1 MKPKTMKP
9 KTMKIHILFLLFLTV
24 ASTAFSQTLYYRDN
38 NGTTAGF
45 GALSGNWDT
54 STSAWTTSSAG
65 DIATTT
71 WVNNVGTPNDA
82 TLDFVGNSAGAPTI
96 GLSADLNLRNLEIKG
111 LGNMTG
117 TAGPVLGATA
127 SRTLTFGSG
136 ATVTVEDRAAFT
148 YDFYIRQ
155 FNNASGTNTLNVN
168 GFTKAGAGT
177 MLIAAQAQTTEGAN
191 AVVKVTGT
199 VNVNAGQISLATFG
213 TTTDTSRSVDV
224 GDATFSLSSG
234 TVLSAATPL
243 SYTGTQP
250 INGTA
255 ALGIVTGNGTIRGE
269 RQGATNT
276 LTITAKGLTPGTY
289 GTTGTLIIEDFT
301 GTNTLGQEANA
312 ATSFSF
318 ADTQVGGLKFD
329 LAATGVSDQ
338 ITLSGL
344 TTVDASALTF
354 DRFDFNTLSGFAN
367 GNNYTLMSLTGAGS
381 WSGFS
386 TVTGTVGGLD
396 ATISLS
402 GNDLVLSVVPEPST
416 WALLAGGLTT
426 VMLLRRLRASSLR

>member
-1 MKPKTMKP
+1 
-9 KTMKIHILFLLFLTV
+9 MKIHILFLLFLTV
-24 ASTAFSQTLYYRDN
+24 ASTAFSQTIYYRDN

-54 STSAWTTSSAG
+54 STSNWTTSSAG

-71 WVNNVGTPNDA
+71 WVNNAGTPNDA
-82 TLDFVGNSAGAPTI
+82 TLDFVGNNAAPTTI
-96 GLSADLNLRNLEIKG
+96 GLASDLNLRNLEIKG
-111 LGNMTG
+111 LSNMTG
-117 TAGPVLGATA
+117 TAGPTLSA
-127 SRTLTFGSG
+127 SANRTLTFGTG
-136 ATVTVEDRAAFT
+136 ATVTVEDRPAFT

-155 FNNASGTNTLNVN
+155 INTTTDGTFTLNVN
-168 GFTKAGAGT
+168 SFTKAGAGT

-213 TTTDTSRSVDV
+213 SVADTSRSVDV

-243 SYTGTQP
+243 SYTDTQP

-269 RQGATNT
+269 RQGATTT
-276 LTITAKGLTPGTY
+276 LTITAKGLRPGTD

-354 DRFDFNTLSGFAN
+354 DRFDFNTLSGFVN

-396 ATISLS
+396 GTILLS

-416 WALLAGGLTT
+416 WALLAGYLTT
-426 VMLLRRLRASSLR
+426 VMLLRRRRASSLR